1 MLKHSFKEQNQII
14 IFGIQLI
21 RKKTFQFFKK
31 EENSVTM
38 TRAKEDLELHTTVRI
53 TKKYPA
59 PSESFQHTAERSHI
73 ISTPISLLRFQNNR
87 LTCCT
92 SRVRGFAHASRRW
105 PETSNLLSV
114 QRDTPRAEVSFRH
127 GSVLRCAKLCAN
139 RETKTSLKK

>member
-1 MLKHSFKEQNQII
+1 
-14 IFGIQLI
+14 
-21 RKKTFQFFKK
+21 
-31 EENSVTM
+31 M

-59 PSESFQHTAERSHI
+59 PSESFEHTAERSHI

-87 LTCCT
+87 LTCWT

-114 QRDTPRAEVSFRH
+114 QGDTPRAEVSFRH

-139 RETKTSLKK
+139 RETKTSLKKWIFVLHRSSSIFFIKSRRTPWSWIPRIPIQVQKEN